1 MTASLD
7 GPAGH
12 IRNSSKQSVEV
23 LVTGGAGY
31 IGSHTV
37 EALISAGYRV
47 TVYDD
52 LSRGHREHIP
62 GVPLVT
68 GRLEDEKTLEDLF
81 ASNRFDAVVHFAGE
95 SLVGESIRDP
105 EKYFLRNVGG
115 GLRLLSAM
123 IKAGVRKMVFSSSAG
138 VYGEPERVPLTEDA
152 PLFPV
157 SPYGESKAFL
167 EKVLGWYSRAYGL
180 RSISLRYFNAAGAS
194 FHGRIGEDHDPET
207 HLIPLVIQAAVCRKP
222 ITVFGSD
229 YPTPDGTPVRDYVHV
244 VDLARGHILALEA
257 LDAGAETTGLNLGTG
272 VGFSVME
279 IIKAVNEIAGAEV
292 PYVIGPRRE
301 GDPAVLVASY
311 DRAKEVLGWE
321 PLCSSLEE
329 IVESAWKWHTRKRA

>member
-1 MTASLD
+1 MTASLERLAR
-7 GPAGH
+7 GTG
-12 IRNSSKQSVEV
+12 SSCKRSVEV

-37 EALISAGYRV
+37 EALITAGYRV

-62 GVPLVT
+62 GVPLVA
-68 GRLEDEKTLEDLF
+68 GRLEDEEALEDLF
-81 ASNRFDAVVHFAGE
+81 GSNRFDAVVHFAGE
-95 SLVGESIRDP
+95 SLVGESIRNP
-105 EKYFLRNVGG
+105 EKYFRRNVEG

-123 IKAGVRKMVFSSSAG
+123 IKAGVKKMVFSSSAG
-138 VYGEPERVPLTEDA
+138 VYGEPERIPLTEDA
-152 PLFPV
+152 PLLPV
-157 SPYGESKAFL
+157 SPYGESKAFF

-180 RSISLRYFNAAGAS
+180 RSMSLRYFNAAGAS

-207 HLIPLVIQAAVCRKP
+207 HLIPLVIQAALSRKP

-257 LDAGAETTGLNLGTG
+257 LDAGSETTGLNLGTG

-279 IIKAVNEIAGAEV
+279 IIKAVSEVADAGV

-301 GDPAVLVASY
+301 GDPAVLVASH

-329 IVESAWKWHTRKRA
+329 IVETAWKWHTRKRT